1 MKLSRVINARFILMV
16 IMLLGFWLKSS
27 AELPFKNAQEFT
39 DYVRNLDLDKLE
51 PIKSVDELL
60 DPVGK
65 EPTDPVLTKG
75 IKLFNDGKIE
85 DAIKY
90 FQKITKKRK
99 KYSQWQRQYA
109 EYQLFHIENFGM
121 LDPLYNGRPTTLDR
135 SGGTIYGEYILA
147 YGGWYI
153 ETDKLILSAIYP
165 NVQSPSWKYLADS
178 KSYYDRYKEH
188 LKDKIDL
195 DELHVLLKASFG
207 NDSKEWLKNFPN
219 GVKIQGYY
227 NYMWKEFPKKRG
239 PFKSVDDYVS
249 TTKQLPKSPR
259 IRKALELAR
268 RGDDKKAY
276 KLFKKIGGD
285 YADYQQWHLINF
297 NKTDPYY
304 DGRPSKIYRWRAK
317 PEKYIDEPKEYGKD
331 YVIEDDQTYI
341 TIYALQ
347 DSSINLLK
355 DYFYWVKPGKS
366 DSSDDIVISKDEL
379 DIFDMLINRA
389 FPVGGDDD
397 VVSRSLQF
405 KMEHA
410 YEGNNLENDLYRFQ
424 NNMNFIPLLQRM
436 KISKS
441 NNFGIGMSADEL
453 YSEAMKI
460 LPPLPEL
467 KLDKR
472 YKWKGREKLNDKG
485 MTYLLRSA
493 FWGNPKAL
501 NAFIIYNAMYI
512 NSRHSFFNDYSALD
526 GISETQKKLMETL
539 CEMSLLDKPE
549 LKPTLYA
556 YKKLFDE
563 SYAYHHANYQKEMN
577 RLEKLEQQRREEK
590 AKMWLGIANTL
601 IQGAQQIA
609 NIYAQSST
617 MKQHQA
623 KQTKQTKQTKQKGGS
638 GTSLASY
645 LEDPNHFD
653 RDLRMLMQA
662 ADQMTRQKDWNDYCT
677 MRAMMQQLGVDL
689 SYEDYKL
696 TEGMALMEL
705 KNQGIDIVAE
715 QQARNK
721 EMRDFYRSQMN
732 SGKENVERIKE
743 QNRMKYGGGSSSTT
757 SSSTSTTSSR
767 SSATNSP
774 RSSAPKTPSQ
784 TSTTPKQQ
792 NSQANNDAHQQY
804 KSGNLNVQESSYGE
818 KIKNVSLWIKDGA
831 NYRSASLSG
840 ELYRKE
846 GQFFVKIGGTF
857 FRVGSIGGAY
867 NSYIMYG
874 MKAYYFNR

>member
-1 MKLSRVINARFILMV
+1 MV

-51 PIKSVDELL
+51 PIKSVEELL

-90 FQKITKKRK
+90 FQKVAKKWK

-109 EYQLFHIENFGM
+109 QYQLFHIEEFGM
-121 LDPLYNGRPTTLDR
+121 LDPLYNGRPTTIDR
-135 SGGTIYGEYILA
+135 SRGAIYGEYIRG
-147 YGGWYI
+147 YYDRDI
-153 ETDKLILSAIYP
+153 ESDKLILSAIYP
-165 NVQSPSWKYLADS
+165 HIQSPSWKYLADS
-178 KSYYDRYKEH
+178 ESYYDNYKWF

-195 DELHVLLKASFG
+195 DVLHVLLKASFG
-207 NDSKEWLKNFPN
+207 NDSTEWLKNFPN
-219 GVKIQGYY
+219 GVKLEDFYTYIG
-227 NYMWKEFPKKRG
+227 KEYPKKSG

-249 TTKQLPKSPR
+249 TAKQLPKSPR

-268 RGDDKKAY
+268 RGDNKKAY
-276 KLFKKIGGD
+276 KLLKKIGGD
-285 YADYQQWHLINF
+285 YADYQRWHLVHF
-297 NKTDPYY
+297 EKTDPYY
-304 DGRPSKIYRWRAK
+304 DGRPSNINRSN
-317 PEKYIDEPKEYGKD
+317 
-331 YVIEDDQTYI
+331 
-341 TIYALQ
+341 
-347 DSSINLLK
+347 SSIWRINELQKKYREEIAVDMQTRMTVSVLQNETSLGYLK
-355 DYFYWVKPGKS
+355 SFYRDKRNTKDEYVFN
-366 DSSDDIVISKDEL
+366 KDEL
-379 DIFDMLINRA
+379 DFFDMLIGA
-389 FPVGGDDD
+389 VFPEGGDGGIASNMLFRVNSNSEDI
-397 VVSRSLQF
+397 
-405 KMEHA
+405 KKA
-410 YEGNNLENDLYRFQ
+410 LYWTQ
-424 NNMNFIPLLQRM
+424 NCMNFIPLLQRM
-436 KISKS
+436 KVDKS
-441 NNFGIGMSADEL
+441 NSFGIGLSADEL
-453 YSEAMKI
+453 YAEAMKI
-460 LPPLPEL
+460 LPPLPDL

-472 YKWKGREKLNDKG
+472 YDWNDRNKLSDKG

-493 FWGNPKAL
+493 FWGNTKAL
-501 NAFIIYNAMYI
+501 NAFIVYNAMYI
-512 NSRHSFFNDYSALD
+512 NSDYKKHRDVYDILSQLD
-526 GISETQKKLMETL
+526 GISNKQKELMVTL

-563 SYAYHHANYQKEMN
+563 SYAYHHANYEREKQRISRE
-577 RLEKLEQQRREEK
+577 LEKLEQQRREEN
-590 AKMWLGIANTL
+590 ARMWLGIANMVVQT
-601 IQGAQQIA
+601 AQQIT
-609 NIYAQSST
+609 NIYAQSSAA
-617 MKQHQA
+617 KQ
-623 KQTKQTKQTKQKGGS
+623 QTKQQTHKHGQKQKGGPD
-638 GTSLASY
+638 TSLASYLESY

-653 RDLRMLMQA
+653 RDFRMLMQA
-662 ADQMTRQKDWNDYCT
+662 ADQMVRQKDWNEYCT
-677 MRAMMQQLGVDL
+677 MRAMMQQMGMDL
-689 SYEDYKL
+689 SYEEYK
-696 TEGMALMEL
+696 MNQAKALMDL
-705 KNQGIDIVAE
+705 KEQGIDLVAE
-715 QQARNK
+715 QRARNQ
-721 EMRDFYRSQMN
+721 EMHDFYRSQMN

-818 KIKNVSLWIKDGA
+818 KIKNVSLMIKDGA

>member
-1 MKLSRVINARFILMV
+1 MKLSREINVRFILMV

-51 PIKSVDELL
+51 PIKSVEELL

-90 FQKITKKRK
+90 FQKITKKWK

-109 EYQLFHIENFGM
+109 QYQLFHIEKFGM

-135 SGGTIYGEYILA
+135 SGGTIYGEYIHG
-147 YGGWYI
+147 YDWDI
-153 ETDKLILSAIYP
+153 ESDKLILSAIYP
-165 NVQSPSWKYLADS
+165 HIQSQSTSWRYLTDS
-178 KSYYDRYKEH
+178 KSYYDNYKWF

-195 DELHVLLKASFG
+195 DVLHVLLKASFG
-207 NDSKEWLKNFPN
+207 NDSKGWLKNFPN
-219 GVKIQGYY
+219 VVKLQGYHTY
-227 NYMWKEFPKKRG
+227 VGNEFPKKKG

-249 TTKQLPKSPR
+249 TAKQLPMSPR

-268 RGDDKKAY
+268 IGDDRKAY

-285 YADYQQWHLINF
+285 YANYQQWHLANF
-297 NKTDPYY
+297 NETDPYY
-304 DGRPSKIYRWRAK
+304 DGRPSKIYRGQRI
-317 PEKYIDEPKEYGKD
+317 PERFIDEPKKYGKD
-331 YVIEDDQTYI
+331 RVWEDDQTYI

-355 DYFYWVKPGKS
+355 DYFYRVKPGKS
-366 DSSDDIVISKDEL
+366 DSSDDIVLSKDEL
-379 DIFDMLINRA
+379 DIFDMLINRV
-389 FPVGGDDD
+389 FPVGGDD

-405 KMEHA
+405 KIKHA
-410 YEGNNLENDLYRFQ
+410 YEGDNLKNDLYGFQ

-467 KLDKR
+467 KLDNC
-472 YKWKGREKLNDKG
+472 YEWKDREKLYDAG

-493 FWGNPKAL
+493 FWGNTKAL
-501 NAFIIYNAMYI
+501 NAFIVYNAMYI
-512 NSRHSFFNDYSALD
+512 NSERFRNKKVDYYTLD
-526 GISETQKKLMETL
+526 RISKKQKKLVDIL

-549 LKPTLYA
+549 LKPVLYA
-556 YKKLFDE
+556 YKSLFDE
-563 SYAYHHANYQKEMN
+563 SYAYHHANYEREEQRIRREQ
-577 RLEKLEQQRREEK
+577 EKFEQQRREEK
-590 AKMWLGIANTL
+590 ARMWLGIANTL

-617 MKQHQA
+617 MKQQQA
-623 KQTKQTKQTKQKGGS
+623 KQTKQKGGS
-638 GTSLASY
+638 DMSLAKQM
-645 LEDPNHFD
+645 EDPNFFD
-653 RDLRMLMQA
+653 RQYRMLMQA
-662 ADQMTRQKDWNDYCT
+662 ADQMVRQKDWNDYCT
-677 MRAMMQQLGVDL
+677 MRAMMQQMGMDL
-689 SYEDYKL
+689 SYEEYK
-696 TEGMALMEL
+696 MNQAKALMDL
-705 KNQGIDIVAE
+705 KEQGIDLVAE
-715 QQARNK
+715 QRARSQ
-721 EMRDFYRSQMN
+721 EMHDFYRSQMN

-757 SSSTSTTSSR
+757 SSSTSTTTSR
-767 SSATNSP
+767 PSATNSP
-774 RSSAPKTPSQ
+774 RPSAPKTPSQ
-784 TSTTPKQQ
+784 TSTTPQQ
-792 NSQANNDAHQQY
+792 SPQTKYDAHQQY
-804 KSGNLNVQESSYGE
+804 KQGNLNVQESSYGE

>member
-1 MKLSRVINARFILMV
+1 MRFILMV

-51 PIKSVDELL
+51 PIKSVEELL

-90 FQKITKKRK
+90 FQKVAKKWK

-109 EYQLFHIENFGM
+109 QYQLFHIEKFGM

-135 SGGTIYGEYILA
+135 SGGTIYGEYIQG
-147 YGGWYI
+147 YDWDI
-153 ETDKLILSAIYP
+153 ESDKLILSAIYP
-165 NVQSPSWKYLADS
+165 HIQSVSWKFFADPN
-178 KSYYDRYKEH
+178 SYYDYYKSK

-219 GVKIQGYY
+219 GVKLEDFYTYIG
-227 NYMWKEFPKKRG
+227 KEYPKKSG

-249 TTKQLPKSPR
+249 TAKQLPKSPR

-268 RGDDKKAY
+268 RGDNKKAY
-276 KLFKKIGGD
+276 KLLKKIGGD
-285 YADYQQWHLINF
+285 YADYQRWHLVHF
-297 NKTDPYY
+297 EKTDPYY
-304 DGRPSKIYRWRAK
+304 DGRPSNINRSN
-317 PEKYIDEPKEYGKD
+317 
-331 YVIEDDQTYI
+331 
-341 TIYALQ
+341 
-347 DSSINLLK
+347 SSIWRINELQKKYREEIAVDMQTRMTVSVLQNETSFGFLK
-355 DYFYWVKPGKS
+355 SFYRDKRNTKYEYVFN
-366 DSSDDIVISKDEL
+366 KDEL
-379 DIFDMLINRA
+379 DFFDMLIGA
-389 FPVGGDDD
+389 VFPEGGDGGIASNMLFRVNSNSEDI
-397 VVSRSLQF
+397 
-405 KMEHA
+405 KKA
-410 YEGNNLENDLYRFQ
+410 LYWTQ
-424 NNMNFIPLLQRM
+424 NCMNFIPLLQRM
-436 KISKS
+436 KVDKS
-441 NNFGIGMSADEL
+441 NSFGIGLSADEL
-453 YSEAMKI
+453 YTEAMRI

-472 YKWKGREKLNDKG
+472 YDWNDRNKLSDKG

-493 FWGNPKAL
+493 FWGNTKAL
-501 NAFIIYNAMYI
+501 NAFIVYNAMYI
-512 NSRHSFFNDYSALD
+512 NSRGKRDSGVYGILSQLN
-526 GISETQKKLMETL
+526 GISRTQKELVDIL

-549 LKPTLYA
+549 LKPVLYA
-556 YKKLFDE
+556 YKSLFDE
-563 SYAYHHANYQKEMN
+563 SYAYHHANYEREEQRIRREQ
-577 RLEKLEQQRREEK
+577 EKFEQQRREEK
-590 AKMWLGIANTL
+590 ARMWLGIANTL

-617 MKQHQA
+617 MKQQA
-623 KQTKQTKQTKQKGGS
+623 KHTKQTKQKGGS
-638 GTSLASY
+638 DTSLASYLEDY

-653 RDLRMLMQA
+653 RDFRMLMQA
-662 ADQMTRQKDWNDYCT
+662 ADQMVRQKDWNDYCT
-677 MRAMMQQLGVDL
+677 MRAMMQQMGMDL
-689 SYEDYKL
+689 SYEEYK
-696 TEGMALMEL
+696 MNQAKALMDL
-705 KNQGIDIVAE
+705 KEQGIDLVAE
-715 QQARNK
+715 QRARNQ
-721 EMRDFYRSQMN
+721 EMHDFYRSQMN

-774 RSSAPKTPSQ
+774 RPSAPKTPSQ

-792 NSQANNDAHQQY
+792 NPQANNDAHQQY
-804 KSGNLNVQESSYGE
+804 MSGNLNVQESSYGE

-846 GQFFVKIGGTF
+846 GQLFVKIGGTF

>member
-1 MKLSRVINARFILMV
+1 MKLSREINVRFILMV

-51 PIKSVDELL
+51 PIKSVEELL

-75 IKLFNDGKIE
+75 IKLFNDGKIKKS
-85 DAIKY
+85 IKY
-90 FQKITKKRK
+90 FQEIVRK
-99 KYSQWQRQYA
+99 TDKYTESQREYA
-109 EYQLFHIENFGM
+109 LYQLFHIEKFSIV
-121 LDPLYNGRPTTLDR
+121 DPRYNGRPTAIDR
-135 SGGTIYGEYILA
+135 THSNWYGEY
-147 YGGWYI
+147 
-153 ETDKLILSAIYP
+153 LIAEPYKYPVLPALMLNIIYP
-165 NVQSPSWKYLADS
+165 APFTDYTLWMDLANDYQNLTRQ
-178 KSYYDRYKEH
+178 KG
-188 LKDKIDL
+188 L
-195 DELHVLLKASFG
+195 DMELLHSLLKAYYQHNGGLKYFPKVECAYKMEPFG
-207 NDSKEWLKNFPN
+207 LYDYIE
-219 GVKIQGYY
+219 
-227 NYMWKEFPKKRG
+227 KEFVKKKG
-239 PFKSVDDYVS
+239 PFK
-249 TTKQLPKSPR
+249 T
-259 IRKALELAR
+259 
-268 RGDDKKAY
+268 
-276 KLFKKIGGD
+276 
-285 YADYQQWHLINF
+285 
-297 NKTDPYY
+297 
-304 DGRPSKIYRWRAK
+304 
-317 PEKYIDEPKEYGKD
+317 
-331 YVIEDDQTYI
+331 
-341 TIYALQ
+341 
-347 DSSINLLK
+347 LK
-355 DYFYWVKPGKS
+355 DYFACNPDWWWPTSPKVHKAILAGKKKS
-366 DSSDDIVISKDEL
+366 YRLFEEIGGYYGKYQCWRILACRFDDSHYRDRPTNSSIYFRPKQNFTEVPKNYGKKWKYIRISPTDYLSICAYKDSSIRVIDECNL
-379 DIFDMLINRA
+379 EFSMSNLKGAYLNKEYVDFIDMLINRT
-389 FPVGGDDD
+389 FPVGGDASDIVSSILFD
-397 VVSRSLQF
+397 LKQNENKIGRHLEKFEQYTKVV
-405 KMEHA
+405 
-410 YEGNNLENDLYRFQ
+410 
-424 NNMNFIPLLQRM
+424 PLLHRM
-436 KISKS
+436 KIDSQNS
-441 NNFGIGMSADEL
+441 FGIGLSADEM
-453 YSEAMKI
+453 YTEAMKI
-460 LPPLPEL
+460 LPRLPEL

-472 YKWKGREKLNDKG
+472 YKWKDRDKLSKKG

-493 FWGNPKAL
+493 FWGNEKAL
-501 NAFIIYNAMYI
+501 NAFIVFATMYI
-512 NSRHSFFNDYSALD
+512 NSKPSYVSDTDPTLLEEISKKQNDLV
-526 GISETQKKLMETL
+526 KTL
-539 CEMSLLDKPE
+539 NQLSSLNKPE
-549 LKPTLYA
+549 HKPTLYA

-590 AKMWLGIANTL
+590 ARMWLGIANTL

-617 MKQHQA
+617 MKQQA
-623 KQTKQTKQTKQKGGS
+623 KQTKQTKQKGGS
-638 GTSLASY
+638 DTSLASYLEDY

-653 RDLRMLMQA
+653 RDFRMLMQA
-662 ADQMTRQKDWNDYCT
+662 ADQMVRQKDWNDYCT

-743 QNRMKYGGGSSSTT
+743 QNRMKYGGSSSSTT

-774 RSSAPKTPSQ
+774 RSLAPKTPSQ

-792 NSQANNDAHQQY
+792 NPQANNDAHQQY
-804 KSGNLNVQESSYGE
+804 MSGNLNVQESSYGE

-846 GQFFVKIGGTF
+846 SQLFVKIGGTF